1 MVSPEVNPAGAA
13 RRGRT
18 LVPPQREVLDG
29 VQTASAATT
38 PSDGRNF
45 PFQVRGS
52 LQTILALRLMAPGD
66 PDFFALLLDK
76 IAHAPDFFRDAP
88 IVLDVAPIADTP
100 PIDLEAFAQRLRDHR
115 LVPVG
120 IQNGSPA
127 WNDAA
132 SAIGLAR
139 FGSGGMPLER
149 SGAGAAGQGRGARQ
163 AGQAGGRGGAP
174 AHSRGPS
181 RLVQENVRGGQQI
194 VAPDGDLVVLGS
206 VGHGAELAA
215 AGHIHVYGA
224 LRGRAFAGIDGHE
237 QAMIFCDQLDA
248 ELLSIAGVYM
258 VNEAIDQRLI
268 NRRVRITTDGE
279 RLALAPVP

>member
-1 MVSPEVNPAGAA
+1 
-13 RRGRT
+13 
-18 LVPPQREVLDG
+18 
-29 VQTASAATT
+29 
-38 PSDGRNF
+38 
-45 PFQVRGS
+45 
-52 LQTILALRLMAPGD
+52 
-66 PDFFALLLDK
+66 
-76 IAHAPDFFRDAP
+76 
-88 IVLDVAPIADTP
+88 VAPIADTP
-100 PIDLEAFAQRLRDHR
+100 PIDLDAFIERLREHR

-120 IQNGSPA
+120 IQNGSAA

-132 SAIGLAR
+132 SAVGLAR
-139 FGSGGMPLER
+139 FGSGGAAPER
-149 SGAGAAGQGRGARQ
+149 GAAGTGGQGRAARP
-163 AGQAGGRGGAP
+163 AGRAAEP
-174 AHSRGPS
+174 ARVRGPS
-181 RLVQENVRGGQQI
+181 LLVQENVRGGQQI

-279 RLALAPVP
+279 RLVLAPLP

>member
-1 MVSPEVNPAGAA
+1 
-13 RRGRT
+13 
-18 LVPPQREVLDG
+18 

-52 LQTILALRLMAPGD
+52 LQTILALRLVAPGD
-66 PDFFALLLDK
+66 PSFFPLLLDK

-88 IVLDVAPIADTP
+88 VVLDVAPIADTP
-100 PIDLEAFAQRLRDHR
+100 PIDLDAFMERLREHR
-115 LVPVG
+115 QVPVG
-120 IQNGSPA
+120 IQNGSAA

-132 SAIGLAR
+132 SAVGLAR
-139 FGSGGMPLER
+139 FGSGGAAPER
-149 SGAGAAGQGRGARQ
+149 SSAGTGGQGRAARP
-163 AGQAGGRGGAP
+163 AGRAAEP
-174 AHSRGPS
+174 ARARGPS
-181 RLVQENVRGGQQI
+181 LLVQENVRGGQQI

-279 RLALAPVP
+279 RLMLAPLP